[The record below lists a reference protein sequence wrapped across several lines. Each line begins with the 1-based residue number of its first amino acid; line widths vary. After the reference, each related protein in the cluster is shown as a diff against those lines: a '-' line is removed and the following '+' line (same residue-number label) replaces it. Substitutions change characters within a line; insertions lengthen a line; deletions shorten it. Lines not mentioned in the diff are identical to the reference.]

1 MLKLRLALRSIVS
14 LVGLL
19 ITVVRFK
26 LTRMQ
31 TKVIYAHRVFFA
43 FGGLPGSLSS
53 RFLGKRKNSKLVNS
67 PFSLSSGTSAMSVMR
82 CLENDGFFIEERF
95 LDKVS
100 TRQSKSFH

>member
-1 MLKLRLALRSIVS
+1 MS

-19 ITVVRFK
+19 ITVIRFK
-26 LTRMQ
+26 LTGIQ
-31 TKVIYAHRVFFA
+31 TRVFYAHRVFFA

-53 RFLGKRKNSKLVNS
+53 RFLGKRKNSKLAKS
-67 PFSLSSGTSAMSVMR
+67 LFSLSSGTSAMSVTR

-100 TRQSKSFH
+100 TRAIEEFSLKTLGSVEM